1 MWSQSIRFKKVE
13 IELSSVNNYCIAV
26 KEDGDDIVFLRKI
39 VKGGADRSYG
49 IQVAKL
55 AGVPDIVINRANEI
69 CNQLIDTDITTK
81 LKDIKITNDFHK
93 SASDTQMS
101 FLANPEES
109 AILEEIKNV
118 DLSNMTP
125 MKALLYLNE
134 LQERIR

>member
-1 MWSQSIRFKKVE
+1 M
-13 IELSSVNNYCIAV
+13 
-26 KEDGDDIVFLRKI
+26 
-39 VKGGADRSYG
+39 
-49 IQVAKL
+49 
-55 AGVPDIVINRANEI
+55 INRANEI

-93 SASDTQMS
+93 SDSDTQMS

-109 AILEEIKNV
+109 AILEEIKNA

>member
-1 MWSQSIRFKKVE
+1 MVTAGDFKNGIT
-13 IELSSVNNYCIAV
+13 IEYDGKICQIIEFQHV
-26 KEDGDDIVFLRKI
+26 KPG
-39 VKGGADRSYG
+39 KGAAFVR
-49 IQVAKL
+49 
-55 AGVPDIVINRANEI
+55 
-69 CNQLIDTDITTK
+69 TK

-109 AILEEIKNV
+109 AILEEIKNA